1 MEYNDKE
8 VKEYMEIE
16 KITLGGFKNIKKIE
30 IELNKITS
38 LLSINSYGKSNVLDA
53 IIFGLSFIHATGEQK
68 HDMMDINSYK
78 PLNKN
83 ILYENFSFELE
94 LINNDN
100 EEFNKVIYG
109 YTFSW
114 ETSHKK
120 SKILQEYLKIK
131 STNSQKYVSFI
142 KRDEKNVL
150 IKPSLSANCTKNIKI
165 EDNELIINKLLAYD
179 NLFFK
184 DIINELN
191 LIDIYIDRHFNTSKF
206 YDNHLMKKNT
216 QNYVLNENS
225 NIPFLLF
232 NLKNDYPEKYNLIIN
247 TMKDIFPFISQMEI
261 AEYELNE
268 EKLSNLLNSKKFVE
282 ENMLYFLF
290 AIEENVVEPIL
301 FFNMSDGV
309 RRVLLI
315 LITLVLAEINHCSIV
330 AIEEPENSLNP
341 KLLQRYLITLNGFAK
356 NTKIIITSHSPYL
369 VNYLNP
375 SNIYLGLPNSNGLAS
390 FSKINEKS
398 INKII
403 NDARASDMLL
413 GDYLFS
419 LMSGDESDLETLS
432 KYVE

>member
-1 MEYNDKE
+1 
-8 VKEYMEIE
+8 MEIE
-16 KITLGGFKNIKKIE
+16 KITLGGFKNIKNIE

-53 IIFGLSFIHATGEQK
+53 IIFGLNFIRAIGEQK
-68 HDMMDINSYK
+68 REMMDMDSK

-94 LINNDN
+94 LINKNND
-100 EEFNKVIYG
+100 EYHKMIYG

-142 KRDEKNVL
+142 KRDESNAM
-150 IKPSLSANCTKNIKI
+150 IKPSLSAKCTKSIKI
-165 EDNELIINKLLAYD
+165 EDDELIINKLLAYD
-179 NLFFK
+179 SLFFEN
-184 DIINELN
+184 IINELN
-191 LIDIYIDRHFNTSKF
+191 LINIYIDRHFNTSKF
-206 YDNHLMKKNT
+206 YDNYLMKKNT
-216 QNYVLNENS
+216 KNYIINENS
-225 NIPFLLF
+225 NIPLLLF
-232 NLKNDYPEKYNLIIN
+232 NLKSDYPKKYNLIIN
-247 TMKDIFPFISQMEI
+247 TMKDIFPFISQI
-261 AEYELNE
+261 GIVEYELNKD
-268 EKLSNLLNSKKFVE
+268 KLVSFSNSKKFVE

-290 AIEENVVEPIL
+290 AMEENVVEPIL
-301 FFNMSDGV
+301 FSNMSDGV

-341 KLLQRYLITLNGFAK
+341 KILQRYLITLNGFAK
-356 NTKIIITSHSPYL
+356 NTKIIITSHSSYL

-375 SNIYLGLPNSNGLAS
+375 SSIYLGLPNSNGLAN

-419 LMSGDESDLETLS
+419 LMSGDESDLDTLK
-432 KYVE
+432 KYIA